1 MCVKISVIIPVYNKA
16 DYIQE
21 CLDTVKE
28 QTLKEIEI
36 ICVNDGSTDNS
47 AEIIERN
54 LQDDQRIILINKE
67 NGGAAS
73 ARNKGLETAKGEF
86 VIFMDPDDWYPEND
100 VLEVLYNTAKN
111 HDVLIC
117 GGSFSEMSEKK
128 GLVTTFSGVRS
139 KYTFE
144 EDGLVQYKDYQFDYG
159 YHRFIYNLQFL
170 KQNNIFFPLYL
181 RFQDPPFF
189 VKAMITAKEFYAV
202 KKIVY
207 RYRAGYQEINWNE
220 KKLVDLLKG
229 LRDNIKMSGE
239 EGLVELHKITI
250 ERLAKTYKDMYAKAI
265 TNSSSEIFKLLME
278 IQTYINNDLLKKEGF
293 SLYENVAYDIVVRAI
308 ELQKKETG
316 KWKKKYNDIA
326 NSREFKISEKVCK
339 ISKKL
344 KFKKK

>member
-1 MCVKISVIIPVYNKA
+1 MCAKISVIIPVYNKA

-47 AEIIERN
+47 AEIIEKN
-54 LQDDQRIILINKE
+54 VEDDQRIILINKE

-73 ARNKGLETAKGEF
+73 ARNRGLEIAKGEF
-86 VIFMDPDDWYPEND
+86 VIFMDPDDWYPESD
-100 VLEVLYNTAKN
+100 ILETLYNTAKKHN
-111 HDVLIC
+111 VLIC
-117 GGSFSEMSEKK
+117 GGSFSEVSEER
-128 GLVTTFSGVRS
+128 GLVTTFKGIRR

-144 EDGLVQYKDYQFDYG
+144 EDGLIQYKDYQFDYG

-170 KQNNIFFPLYL
+170 KENNIFFPLYL

-189 VKAMITAKEFYAV
+189 VKAMITAKEFYAI

-207 RYRAGYQEINWNE
+207 RYRAGYQEINWTE

-239 EGLVELHKITI
+239 EELAELHKITI
-250 ERLAKTYKDMYAKAI
+250 DRLAKSYKDMYAKAI
-265 TNSSSEIFKLLME
+265 GDSSSAILKLLME
-278 IQTYINNDLLKKEGF
+278 TQTYINLDLLKNTNT
-293 SLYENVAYDIVVRAI
+293 SLYENMACDIVIRAI
-308 ELQKKETG
+308 ELQKRDIK
-316 KWKKKYNDIA
+316 KWEKKYKGVV
-326 NSREFKISEKVCK
+326 NSKAFKISNKICK
-339 ISKKL
+339 ILRKL